1 MVVVEMKAIVVALIF
16 CLFMPVSY
24 AQYGMYKCV
33 SQGLTIYQEQ
43 PCKTGARSTTLGAE
57 GSPRPAEDDVVA
69 DIKRRVAKRDE
80 EERIA
85 AEYRERA
92 NIQRRLEARCTL
104 LLRTAARSKE
114 AADMWDDRSLV
125 AEARI
130 RKRVAEEA
138 FVKECYGVLH

>member
-1 MVVVEMKAIVVALIF
+1 MDGVKIEATVAALLF
-16 CLFMPVSY
+16 CLFIPVSY

-33 SQGLTIYQEQ
+33 SPGLTIYQEQ
-43 PCKTGARSTTLGAE
+43 PCKTGSRSTTLGAE
-57 GSPRPAEDDVVA
+57 KSPQPSDDEVIA
-69 DIKRRVAKRDE
+69 DIKRRVAKRDA
-80 EERIA
+80 EERLA
-85 AEYRERA
+85 EEYRERA

-114 AADMWDDRSLV
+114 AADMWDDPALV

-130 RKRVAEEA
+130 RKRVSEEA

>member
-1 MVVVEMKAIVVALIF
+1 MKAFAATL
-16 CLFMPVSY
+16 LFWVFVPVSS

-33 SQGLTIYQEQ
+33 SPGLTVYQEQ
-43 PCKTGARSTTLGAE
+43 PCKTGARSTTPGAE
-57 GSPRPAEDDVVA
+57 ARPQSSDDEVLA
-69 DIKRRVAKRDE
+69 DIKRRVAKRDA
-80 EERIA
+80 EERLA
-85 AEYRERA
+85 EEYRERA
-92 NIQRRLEARCTL
+92 TIQRRLEARCTL

-114 AADMWDDRSLV
+114 AAAMWDDPTLV